1 MIAMTRSEVSVNEPV
16 LFVAFELGK
25 KTWKLAMTTGLG
37 IAPWLRTVAGG
48 EVGAVVEVIGAARAR
63 FGLPAT
69 ARVLSCYE
77 AGRDGFWIHRAL
89 QARGL
94 ENRVVDSSSIE
105 VNRRKRRAKSD
116 RLDAQKLVMLLV
128 RVCSGDRQAWSEVRV
143 PSAAAEA
150 ARHRSRERTAL
161 TQEQTRL
168 RNQLGSWLATA
179 GCVVSRRR
187 RQPAQWWT
195 TVRDWANE
203 PLPAAVQARIA
214 RAETR
219 LALVADQI
227 AAIDAAQAE
236 TTAGAAPTSPYG
248 RLVQLKGIAT
258 TSASVLI
265 DEGLVWRAFQNRRQ
279 LGGLLGFAPVKY
291 ESGETSRDQGISRA
305 GNDRLQSTMVQLAWS
320 WVHWQPASAL
330 TQWYLARFGKG
341 KRTRKVGIVALARKL
356 FIALWRWATAGV
368 LPTGAMLRRA

>member
-25 KTWKLAMTTGLG
+25 KTWKLASTTGLG
-37 IAPWLRTVAGG
+37 VAPWLRTVAAGDLA
-48 EVGAVVEVIGAARAR
+48 AVAEVISAARKR
-63 FGLPAT
+63 FALPDT

-89 QARGL
+89 RRYGI

-116 RLDAQKLVMLLV
+116 RLDAQKLVVLLV
-128 RVCSGDRQAWSEVRV
+128 RVCAGDRDAWAEVRV
-143 PSAAAEA
+143 PTAAAEA

-161 TQEQTRL
+161 SKEQTRL
-168 RNQLGSWLATA
+168 RNQIGSWLATA
-179 GCVVSRRR
+179 GCVVTARR
-187 RQPAQWWT
+187 RQAQAWWT

-214 RAETR
+214 RAELR
-219 LALVADQI
+219 LALVVEQI
-227 AAIDAAQAE
+227 AALDAAQAE
-236 TTAGAAPTSPYG
+236 TTAAAAPTSPHG
-248 RLVQLKGIAT
+248 RLVQLKGIGT
-258 TSASVLI
+258 TSACVLI

-291 ESGETSRDQGISRA
+291 ESGEASRDQGISRA

-330 TQWYLARFGKG
+330 TQWYHARFGQG

-368 LPTGAMLRRA
+368 LPTGATLRRA

>member
-1 MIAMTRSEVSVNEPV
+1 MIAMTRPEVSVDEAV

-25 KTWKLAMTTGLG
+25 KTWKLALTTGFG
-37 IAPWLRTVAGG
+37 RAPWLQTVAGG
-48 EVGAVVEVIGAARAR
+48 DLEAVAGVIAAARTR
-63 FGLPAT
+63 FGLPAQ

-89 QARGL
+89 QGRGV

-105 VNRRKRRAKSD
+105 VNRRRRRAKSD
-116 RLDAQKLVMLLV
+116 RLDALKLVMLLV
-128 RVCSGDRQAWSEVRV
+128 RVGCGDRQAWSEVRV
-143 PSAAAEA
+143 PTAEAEA

-168 RNQLGSWLATA
+168 RNQIGSWLATV
-179 GCVVSRRR
+179 GCVATHRMR
-187 RQPAQWWT
+187 RQPEWWT
-195 TVRDWANE
+195 QVRDWAHA

-227 AAIDAAQAE
+227 AGIDVAQAE
-236 TTAGAAPTSPYG
+236 TTATAAPTSPHG

-258 TSASVLI
+258 TSASVLM
-265 DEGLVWRAFQNRRQ
+265 DEGLVWRGFQNRRQ

-291 ESGETSRDQGISRA
+291 ESGEASHDQGISRA
-305 GNDRLQSTMVQLAWS
+305 GNDRLQSTMVQLAWG
-320 WVHWQPASAL
+320 WVQWQPTSAL

-368 LPTGAMLRRA
+368 LPTGAIVRRA

>member
-1 MIAMTRSEVSVNEPV
+1 MIAKTRSEVSVNEPV

-25 KTWKLAMTTGLG
+25 KTWKMAMTTGLG
-37 IAPWLRTVAGG
+37 IAPWLRTVPSGDL
-48 EVGAVVEVIGAARAR
+48 GAVAAVLTGARAR
-63 FGLPAT
+63 FGLPET

-89 QARGL
+89 RARGV

-116 RLDAQKLVMLLV
+116 RLDAQKLVVLLV
-128 RVCSGDRQAWSEVRV
+128 RVCYGDCHAWREVRV
-143 PSAAAEA
+143 PTAAVEA

-168 RNQLGSWLATA
+168 RNQIGSWLATV
-179 GCVVSRRR
+179 GCVVSRRQ
-187 RQPAQWWT
+187 RQAPQWWT
-195 TVRDWANE
+195 TVRDWASE
-203 PLPAAVQARIA
+203 PLPATVQARIA
-214 RAETR
+214 RAERR
-219 LALVADQI
+219 LALVADHI
-227 AAIDAAQAE
+227 ATLDAAQAE
-236 TTAGAAPTSPYG
+236 TTAAAAPTSPHG

-291 ESGETSRDQGISRA
+291 ESGELSRDQGISRA
-305 GNDRLQSTMVQLAWS
+305 GNDRLQSTMVQLAWG
-320 WVHWQPASAL
+320 WVHWQPESTL

-368 LPTGAMLRRA
+368 LPTGAILRRA